1 MAQTFSGVNVFINI
15 AGQDYLPLQIG
26 LIRMEVTDT
35 DEGDSEIVL
44 TCTDETFQLIDS
56 PTIKVGALVSVKWG
70 YAGGPQSL
78 ERANY
83 VLMKPSARYGEGGVE
98 VTLKAYTKSATLAA
112 RRPRKVYGA
121 TSVRQVVSEI
131 ANRNG
136 LSLTIKG
143 GNEQLPTFSMG
154 SWTDRQTLRE
164 FWPIAMATRSAT
176 VRTPSCSLPWTTA
189 TAPAIK
195 LVYGQGERSNILS
208 ADLSV
213 DAHKSHGDSATTATA
228 VDPTKKTVTK
238 AVAKEAEKTVAI
250 SAEDGH
256 SWLTSA
262 TQSFLSSSTVQEV
275 STKAASVLPA
285 DISQFI
291 STPDVNNVEAVATGE
306 MLKKQKKKGELTIE
320 SIGIAQAT
328 CRQIVNVAG
337 LAKRDSGNWYVQTV
351 THSIDTDS
359 GYRCHWELSR
369 HGNNTRTGEPN
380 KPPLNKQTPP
390 GKPADTTVAKVAIDA
405 ETGKVLP

>member
-154 SWTDRQTLRE
+154 SWTDRQTLRILADRYGYQVSYGSDSIV
-164 FWPIAMATRSAT
+164 FAP
-176 VRTPSCSLPWTTA
+176 VDYG